1 MWKAAVPYAAV
12 VAAFV
17 GFVIWNGGIVLG
29 VCIHKLGNCTTIINI
44 YTGDKSNHIPAFHV
58 PQLYYFVAFATAF
71 GWPALVGDP
80 KRFGIFLRELHYR
93 IMGTK
98 K

>member
-12 VAAFV
+12 VVAFV

-29 VCIHKLGNCTTIINI
+29 VCIHKVTNCTVVIII
-44 YTGDKSNHIPAFHV
+44 HPGDKSNHIPAFHV

-80 KRFGIFLRELHYR
+80 KRFGSFLRELHYR
-93 IMGTK
+93 IIGTK